1 MRGYDAAA
9 AVSLLGAS
17 AADAADGRFSVA
29 LDRMVGNPQAPPQKQ
44 RFGELHEQ
52 AGGGVAYACRRFD
65 VPTTQRPHRL
75 ETVRNTDA
83 PAARFSTNR
92 MTIL

>member
-29 LDRMVGNPQAPPQKQ
+29 LDRMVGNPQAPPRKQ

-52 AGGGVAYACRRFD
+52 AGGGVAHADGSTFQLRNARIASRLFA
-65 VPTTQRPHRL
+65 TLTHLRPDFRQI
-75 ETVRNTDA
+75 V
-83 PAARFSTNR
+83 
-92 MTIL
+92 